1 MQLVRIHA
9 PDDDWRASVRQS
21 EIVARLDEL
30 GADQVELLFGA
41 GGFPTQWNPIVVDWL
56 REHPR

>member
-1 MQLVRIHA
+1 MQLIRIHP

-30 GADQVELLFGA
+30 GADQVRMLIGHGLPEVW
-41 GGFPTQWNPIVVDWL
+41 TPIILAWL
-56 REHPR
+56 KEQQQ